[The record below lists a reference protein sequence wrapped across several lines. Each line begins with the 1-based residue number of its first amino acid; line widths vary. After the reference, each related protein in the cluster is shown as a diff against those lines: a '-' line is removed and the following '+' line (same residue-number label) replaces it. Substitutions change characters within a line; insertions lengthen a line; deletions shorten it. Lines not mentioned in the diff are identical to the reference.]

1 MIELRLGLGAHDF
14 EPQTAAY
21 HLTAQSYLHSLEV
34 FIMGDMKT
42 PDFDDLLAAFDIPD
56 PTSLDA
62 KEAIQTAGEEN
73 ENHLKPPGICPDE
86 NASLAHAVPAS
97 DVPVVSVI
105 VKNTCRQE
113 SFEAEKEGNH
123 VGPGLLH
130 NGFRGSDLPVE
141 THNYGKFD
149 SAFIN
154 GDGLRN
160 YPEKLE
166 QSKSEPLPT
175 FSQFSP
181 ISSPEPEDALKE
193 NSVVDKSKQ
202 AQTSYFPPHPM
213 YIPSGSSVLDL
224 LSRTLPEPEFSRF
237 MSTGPSLLDLLSKK
251 LPEPELSM
259 FDQYCKKDPKIDA
272 HGLQES
278 RVDTSRRER
287 DKSPEARQASS
298 KDVADTNS
306 FLGEGVPLGN
316 FHSNNLAEG
325 KGAVPEMSFSPL
337 SIPPRQRIKP
347 AHSKLSSCVA
357 ALVALQAK
365 KVAGISKEEQAS
377 VMKEPPGPFKDGVKG
392 SPKMPKS
399 PKSPR
404 SPLEIVRKA
413 TKQPESPRSVCSDSS
428 SKGSPSVA
436 TGSPPAIPKVRIK
449 TIKTSS
455 GEIKRTVTRI
465 LPEAD
470 DFGRSPQESPA
481 ENSVTE
487 EFVKS
492 FPSPEPSTAVETDS
506 CKGLTPAPEAS
517 LASPQVDSIVADFP
531 VSGISSASLL
541 TGSSAGAAKAGQ
553 QPSKKSQA
561 GAVAQSCNPA
571 SLLPKAVHLAN
582 LNLVPHSVAAS
593 VAAKSSVQRRSQSQ
607 LTQMSVPLVH
617 QVKKAAPLVV
627 EAFNKVLHGANPVPA
642 YSPNLHPPLD
652 SSIRVPT
659 SGYCCLECGDS
670 FALEKSLAQHYS
682 RRSVHIEVLCTQCSA
697 TLLFLNKCS
706 LLKHARDHKSKG
718 FIMQCSQLLMKPI
731 SVDQMFSPSPT
742 SSSAPQAARLPPL
755 PHKPCTPSGPG
766 SSANTQ
772 PALPL
777 YTDPLRLIRHGL
789 KCFECNKQALD
800 YIALAAHYQRTSED
814 NEGLTCQ
821 VCQMLLPNRC
831 SYCAHQR
838 IHAHK
843 SPYCCPECGAICRS
857 AYFQTH
863 VKENCLHYS
872 RKVGYRCT
880 HCGVVFMSQAMLKV
894 HIHEKHCEVFHKC
907 SFCPMAFKSADSTTA
922 HITSQHPS
930 EPHKTSQV
938 IYKCSCET
946 VFNKKR
952 LLQEHFQ
959 QNANRLMVGVFKCP
973 HCQLVYMQKLQLMQ
987 HVKSVHGVPENPED
1001 LTSTRQKAEAAT
1013 SSSVPPT
1020 SKELSVIN
1028 GTSQSSLS
1036 TKDMSPESKPRPKPC
1051 TWTCRECSQWIPDRE
1066 TYVSHMKKSHGKNVK
1081 RFPCRQCERSFNA
1094 SNSLRKHTRNNHDT
1108 AKKVYTC
1115 WYCTDDVQTFPQP
1128 SMLESHISLMHGIKN
1143 PDLSQIP
1150 KAKAPAEDSAKVMRG
1165 AAKSPKRVS
1174 AGGLDQ
1180 REATTSGCE
1189 DPPAKRLK
1197 AVRWKCAKCGFETAT
1212 ETEFLEHIPRHK
1224 TDSSTY
1230 QCLLCGL
1237 CYTSHIS
1244 LTRHLFIVHKVKDP
1258 EEEEEEEEEEEQEET
1273 EQEGRKEGLE
1283 MEASENGLVEP
1294 DSETNIVAKEGDI
1307 SKSKDSEADPVSC
1320 STEKANAQ
1328 NKHAKSPDA

>member
-1 MIELRLGLGAHDF
+1 
-14 EPQTAAY
+14 
-21 HLTAQSYLHSLEV
+21 
-34 FIMGDMKT
+34 MGDMKT

-73 ENHLKPPGICPDE
+73 ENHLKQTGICIDE
-86 NASLAHAVPAS
+86 NASLSHSAPAS

-123 VGPGLLH
+123 LGPGLLH
-130 NGFRGSDLPVE
+130 NGFRGSDLPLE

-154 GDGLRN
+154 GDGLRT

-181 ISSPEPEDALKE
+181 ISSPEPEDTLKE
-193 NSVVDKSKQ
+193 NSIVDKPKH
-202 AQTSYFPPHPM
+202 AQTPYFPPHPM

-224 LSRTLPEPEFSRF
+224 LSRTLPETEFSRF
-237 MSTGPSLLDLLSKK
+237 ISTGPSLLDLLSKK

-259 FDQYCKKDPKIDA
+259 FDQYCKRDPKIDT
-272 HGLQES
+272 HGLQEN
-278 RVDTSRRER
+278 RVDAIRREHE
-287 DKSPEARQASS
+287 KSPEKRDSS
-298 KDVADTNS
+298 GKDLADTNS
-306 FLGEGVPLGN
+306 FPGEGLPHSNL
-316 FHSNNLAEG
+316 HSNNVGESKASG
-325 KGAVPEMSFSPL
+325 PEVNFS
-337 SIPPRQRIKP
+337 SSSVPPRQRIKP

-365 KVAGISKEEQAS
+365 KAAGISKEDQTNAT
-377 VMKEPPGPFKDGVKG
+377 KESSGSFKDCVKG

-404 SPLEIVRKA
+404 SPLEMVRKA
-413 TKQPESPRSVCSDSS
+413 NKQPESPRSVCSDSS

-455 GEIKRTVTRI
+455 GEIKRMVTRI
-465 LPEAD
+465 LPEVD
-470 DFGRSPQESPA
+470 DLGKSPQESPA
-481 ENSVTE
+481 EHSATE

-492 FPSPEPSTAVETDS
+492 PEPSATVES
-506 CKGLTPAPEAS
+506 EAGKGFAKVAAQEG
-517 LASPQVDSIVADFP
+517 SPTIDGMIADIP
-531 VSGISSASLL
+531 VSGISGASLL
-541 TGSSAGAAKAGQ
+541 ASSSNGAAKSGAAGKKQ
-553 QPSKKSQA
+553 PPGTAAQPS
-561 GAVAQSCNPA
+561 NPA

-593 VAAKSSVQRRSQSQ
+593 VAAKSSAQRRGQAQ
-607 LTQMSVPLVH
+607 GAQMSVPLVH

-627 EAFNKVLHGANPVPA
+627 EAFNKVLHGANPVPI
-642 YSPNLHPPLD
+642 YTPNLSPPLD
-652 SSIRVPT
+652 SSIHLPA

-670 FALEKSLAQHYS
+670 FALEKSLTQHYS
-682 RRSVHIEVLCTQCSA
+682 RRSVHIEVMCTQCSA
-697 TLLFLNKCS
+697 TLLFFNKCS

-718 FIMQCSQLLMKPI
+718 FIMQCSQLFMKPI

-742 SSSAPQAARLPPL
+742 SSSASSSAPQVSRLPPL
-755 PHKPCTPSGPG
+755 SHKSCAMAGSGAG
-766 SSANTQ
+766 SSPNAQ
-772 PALPL
+772 AALPL
-777 YTDPLRLIRHGL
+777 YADPLRLIRHGL

-800 YIALAAHYQRTSED
+800 FIALAAHYQRTSED

-821 VCQMLLPNRC
+821 VCQMLLPNKC

-922 HITSQHPS
+922 HIASQHPA

-1001 LTSTRQKAEAAT
+1001 LASFRQKTEAT
-1013 SSSVPPT
+1013 TGSGVPPA
-1020 SKELSVIN
+1020 SKELSIIN
-1028 GTSQSSLS
+1028 GPSQTALLAKDTSS
-1036 TKDMSPESKPRPKPC
+1036 ESKAKPKSC
-1051 TWTCRECSQWIPDRE
+1051 SWACRECSQWLPDRE
-1066 TYVSHMKKSHGKNVK
+1066 TYVSHMKKSHGKHVK
-1081 RFPCRQCERSFNA
+1081 RYPCRQCERSFST
-1094 SNSLRKHTRNNHDT
+1094 SNSLRRHSRNNHDT

-1115 WYCTDDVQTFPQP
+1115 WYCTDEIQTFPQL
-1128 SMLESHISLMHGIKN
+1128 SLLENHISLMHGIKN
-1143 PDLSQIP
+1143 PDLSQIS
-1150 KAKAPAEDSAKVMRG
+1150 KTKAPAEDVTK
-1165 AAKSPKRVS
+1165 AKSPKRVS
-1174 AGGLDQ
+1174 ADGLDQ
-1180 REATTSGCE
+1180 TKTQASGSE
-1189 DPPAKRLK
+1189 DPPAKKLK
-1197 AVRWKCAKCGFETAT
+1197 AHWKCAKCGFATAS
-1212 ETEFLEHIPRHK
+1212 ETEFLGHIPQHK
-1224 TDSSTY
+1224 TDSSTH

-1237 CYTSHIS
+1237 CYTSRIS
-1244 LTRHLFIVHKVKDP
+1244 LNRHLFIVHKVKDP
-1258 EEEEEEEEEEEQEET
+1258 EEEEEQEQEEP
-1273 EQEGRKEGLE
+1273 EQDFGKEGLE
-1283 MEASENGLVEP
+1283 METSENGLTEP
-1294 DSETNIVAKEGDI
+1294 DGSTNNAEEDGEG
-1307 SKSKDSEADPVSC
+1307 SKSRDSVGLPASGD
-1320 STEKANAQ
+1320 TEKPNSQ
-1328 NKHAKSPDA
+1328 DKPPESSPV

>member
-1 MIELRLGLGAHDF
+1 
-14 EPQTAAY
+14 
-21 HLTAQSYLHSLEV
+21 
-34 FIMGDMKT
+34 MGDMKT

-73 ENHLKPPGICPDE
+73 ENHLKQSGICIDE
-86 NASLAHAVPAS
+86 NASLSHTVLAS

-123 VGPGLLH
+123 LGPALLH
-130 NGFRGSDLPVE
+130 NGFRGSDLPLE
-141 THNYGKFD
+141 THNYEKFD

-181 ISSPEPEDALKE
+181 ISSPEPEDSLKE
-193 NSVVDKSKQ
+193 NSIVDKPKH
-202 AQTSYFPPHPM
+202 APTPYFPPHPM

-224 LSRTLPEPEFSRF
+224 LSRTLPESEFSRF

-259 FDQYCKKDPKIDA
+259 FDQYCKRDPKIDV
-272 HGLQES
+272 HGLQETRLDAS
-278 RVDTSRRER
+278 RKEQDTS
-287 DKSPEARQASS
+287 PEKHETSS
-298 KDVADTNS
+298 KDLVDTNS
-306 FLGEGVPLGN
+306 FLSEGQPLGT
-316 FHSNNLAEG
+316 FHSNNLGES
-325 KGAVPEMSFSPL
+325 KGSAPEMTFS
-337 SIPPRQRIKP
+337 SSVPPRQRIKP

-365 KVAGISKEEQAS
+365 KVAGISKDDQAN
-377 VMKEPPGPFKDGVKG
+377 VTKEPSGPFKDGIKG

-404 SPLEIVRKA
+404 SPLEMVRKA
-413 TKQPESPRSVCSDSS
+413 SKQPESPRSVCSDSS

-455 GEIKRTVTRI
+455 GEIKRMVTRI
-465 LPEAD
+465 LPDAD
-470 DFGRSPQESPA
+470 DLGRSPQESPA
-481 ENSVTE
+481 ESSAAE
-487 EFVKS
+487 ELVKP
-492 FPSPEPSTAVETDS
+492 FPSPEPSAPMEIES
-506 CKGLTPAPEAS
+506 CKSFAKTAAQETN
-517 LASPQVDSIVADFP
+517 LASPQVDSIIADMP
-531 VSGISSASLL
+531 MSSIPSASLL
-541 TGSSAGAAKAGQ
+541 ASSSSGTIKVGILGQ
-553 QPSKKSQA
+553 QSSKKQQPGT
-561 GAVAQSCNPA
+561 GAQPCNPA
-571 SLLPKAVHLAN
+571 SFLPKAVHLAN

-593 VAAKSSVQRRSQSQ
+593 VTAKSSVQRRGPSQ

-627 EAFNKVLHGANPVPA
+627 EAFNKVLHGANPVPI
-642 YSPNLHPPLD
+642 YTPNLSPPLD
-652 SSIRVPT
+652 SSIHVPA

-670 FALEKSLAQHYS
+670 FALEKSLTQHYS
-682 RRSVHIEVLCTQCSA
+682 RRSVHIEVMCTQCSA
-697 TLLFLNKCS
+697 TLLFFNKCS

-718 FIMQCSQLLMKPI
+718 FIMQCSQLFMKPI
-731 SVDQMFSPSPT
+731 SADQMFSPSPT
-742 SSSAPQAARLPPL
+742 SSSVSSTPQIARFPALAQKSCVTSSGSGAGSAAN
-755 PHKPCTPSGPG
+755 
-766 SSANTQ
+766 AQ

-777 YTDPLRLIRHGL
+777 YADPLRLIRHGL

-814 NEGLTCQ
+814 NDGLTCQ
-821 VCQMLLPNRC
+821 VCQMLLPNKC

-907 SFCPMAFKSADSTTA
+907 AFCPMAFKSADSTTA
-922 HITSQHPS
+922 HITSQHPA

-987 HVKSVHGVPENPED
+987 HVKSIHGVPENPED
-1001 LTSTRQKAEAAT
+1001 LASSRQKAETAT
-1013 SSSVPPT
+1013 SSSVLPT

-1028 GTSQSSLS
+1028 GTSQAALS
-1036 TKDMSPESKPRPKPC
+1036 AKDTSPESKPKPKPC
-1051 TWTCRECSQWIPDRE
+1051 SWTCRECSQWIPDRE

-1081 RFPCRQCERSFNA
+1081 RYPCRQCERSFNA
-1094 SNSLRKHTRNNHDT
+1094 SNSLRRHTRNNHDT

-1115 WYCTDDVQTFPQP
+1115 WYCTDEVQTFSQP

-1143 PDLSQIP
+1143 PDLSQIS
-1150 KAKAPAEDSAKVMRG
+1150 KAKAPAEDSIK
-1165 AAKSPKRVS
+1165 AKSPKRVS
-1174 AGGLDQ
+1174 TDGLEQMKSTAAG
-1180 REATTSGCE
+1180 SE
-1189 DPPAKRLK
+1189 DPPAKKLK
-1197 AVRWKCAKCGFETAT
+1197 AHWKCAKCGFATASD
-1212 ETEFLEHIPRHK
+1212 TEFQEHIPRHK
-1224 TDSSTY
+1224 SDSSTF

-1244 LTRHLFIVHKVKDP
+1244 LNRHLFIVHKVKDP
-1258 EEEEEEEEEEEQEET
+1258 EEEQEQEEQEPEN
-1273 EQEGRKEGLE
+1273 EKEGLE
-1283 MEASENGLVEP
+1283 TESNENGLVESN
-1294 DSETNIVAKEGDI
+1294 SETSVAEEEGGG
-1307 SKSKDSEADPVSC
+1307 SKSKDCERD
-1320 STEKANAQ
+1320 STACDVGKPNSQ
-1328 NKHAKSPDA
+1328 NKRSKSPNV

>member
-1 MIELRLGLGAHDF
+1 MTFTEIILLMIPFCFA
-14 EPQTAAY
+14 
-21 HLTAQSYLHSLEV
+21 V

-62 KEAIQTAGEEN
+62 KEAIQNTGEEN
-73 ENHLKPPGICPDE
+73 ENHLKQSGICIDE
-86 NASLAHAVPAS
+86 NASLSHTAPAS

-123 VGPGLLH
+123 LGPGLLH
-130 NGFRGSDLPVE
+130 NGFRGSDLPLE
-141 THNYGKFD
+141 SHNYGKFD

-154 GDGLRN
+154 GDGLRS

-193 NSVVDKSKQ
+193 NNNSIVDKPKHT
-202 AQTSYFPPHPM
+202 QTPYFPPHPM

-224 LSRTLPEPEFSRF
+224 LSRTLPESEFSRF

-259 FDQYCKKDPKIDA
+259 FDQYCKRDPKIDV
-272 HGLQES
+272 HGLQEN
-278 RVDTSRRER
+278 RADASRRER
-287 DKSPEARQASS
+287 DKSPEKRETSS
-298 KDVADTNS
+298 KDLVDTNS
-306 FLGEGVPLGN
+306 FPGEGLPSGN
-316 FHSNNLAEG
+316 LHSNNVGES
-325 KGAVPEMSFSPL
+325 KGAVPEMSFS
-337 SIPPRQRIKP
+337 SSSVPPRQRIKP

-365 KVAGISKEEQAS
+365 KVAGISKEDQAN
-377 VMKEPPGPFKDGVKG
+377 VAKEPSGSFKDSVKG

-399 PKSPR
+399 PKSPK
-404 SPLEIVRKA
+404 SPLEMVRKVS
-413 TKQPESPRSVCSDSS
+413 KQPESPRSVCSDTS

-455 GEIKRTVTRI
+455 GEIKRMVTRI

-470 DFGRSPQESPA
+470 DFGKSPEESPA
-481 ENSVTE
+481 ENSATE
-487 EFVKS
+487 ELLKS
-492 FPSPEPSTAVETDS
+492 SPSPEPGTSMETEP
-506 CKGLTPAPEAS
+506 CKGFAKAATPEVN
-517 LASPQVDSIVADFP
+517 LASPQADGMMVDVP
-531 VSGISSASLL
+531 VNSNPGASLQPNS
-541 TGSSAGAAKAGQ
+541 GSGAVKVAVAGQ
-553 QPSKKSQA
+553 QLNKKQQQQPGLAAQA
-561 GAVAQSCNPA
+561 SNPA

-593 VAAKSSVQRRSQSQ
+593 VAAKSSVQRRGQSQ
-607 LTQMSVPLVH
+607 LPQMSVPLVH

-627 EAFNKVLHGANPVPA
+627 EAFNKVLHGANPVPI
-642 YSPNLHPPLD
+642 YTPNLSPPLD
-652 SSIRVPT
+652 SSIHVPA

-670 FALEKSLAQHYS
+670 FALEKSLTQHYS
-682 RRSVHIEVLCTQCSA
+682 RRSVHIEVMCTQCSA
-697 TLLFLNKCS
+697 TLLFFNKCS

-718 FIMQCSQLLMKPI
+718 LIMQCSQLFMKPI
-731 SVDQMFSPSPT
+731 SLDQMFSPSPT
-742 SSSAPQAARLPPL
+742 SSSPSMSSTSQNVRVSSLS
-755 PHKPCTPSGPG
+755 HKTCTTPGSGTG
-766 SSANTQ
+766 SSANAQ

-777 YTDPLRLIRHGL
+777 YKDPLRLIRHGL

-800 YIALAAHYQRTSED
+800 YVALAAHYQRTSED
-814 NEGLTCQ
+814 NDGLTCQ
-821 VCQMLLPNRC
+821 VCQMLLPNKC

-838 IHAHK
+838 IHAHR
-843 SPYCCPECGAICRS
+843 SPYCCPECGAICQS

-922 HITSQHPS
+922 HITSQHPA

-959 QNANRLMVGVFKCP
+959 QNAKRLMVGVFKCP

-987 HVKSVHGVPENPED
+987 HVKSVHGVPENPEN
-1001 LTSTRQKAEAAT
+1001 LTSIRQKAESAT
-1013 SSSVPPT
+1013 SSNLPA
-1020 SKELSVIN
+1020 SKEPSVIN
-1028 GTSQSSLS
+1028 GTSQTSLPAKE
-1036 TKDMSPESKPRPKPC
+1036 TNPESKPKPKHC
-1051 TWTCRECSQWIPDRE
+1051 SWTCRECSQWIPDRE

-1081 RFPCRQCERSFNA
+1081 RYPCRQCERSFSATN
-1094 SNSLRKHTRNNHDT
+1094 NLRKHIRNNHDT
-1108 AKKVYTC
+1108 TKKVYTC
-1115 WYCTDDVQTFPQP
+1115 WYCTDEVQTFPQL

-1143 PDLSQIP
+1143 PDLSQIS
-1150 KAKAPAEDSAKVMRG
+1150 KTKAPAEDLSK
-1165 AAKSPKRVS
+1165 AKSPKRVT
-1174 AGGLDQ
+1174 AEGLDQ
-1180 REATTSGCE
+1180 TETATTTSESE
-1189 DPPAKRLK
+1189 DPPAKKLK
-1197 AVRWKCAKCGFETAT
+1197 AAHWKCAKCGFATAS
-1212 ETEFLEHIPRHK
+1212 ETEFLAHIPRHK

-1244 LTRHLFIVHKVKDP
+1244 LNRHLFIVHKIKDPEEGEEEEEEP
-1258 EEEEEEEEEEEQEET
+1258 EEEEE
-1273 EQEGRKEGLE
+1273 KEGAE
-1283 MEASENGLVEP
+1283 METNEKRLAEP
-1294 DSETNIVAKEGDI
+1294 NTKTNITDGEDSSA
-1307 SKSKDSEADPVSC
+1307 KSKDSESNLLSC
-1320 STEKANAQ
+1320 NAEKLSSQA
-1328 NKHAKSPDA
+1328 KHAKSPNI

>member
-1 MIELRLGLGAHDF
+1 
-14 EPQTAAY
+14 
-21 HLTAQSYLHSLEV
+21 
-34 FIMGDMKT
+34 MGDMKT

-73 ENHLKPPGICPDE
+73 ENHLKQSGICIDE
-86 NASLAHAVPAS
+86 NTSLSHSAPAS

-123 VGPGLLH
+123 LGPSLLH
-130 NGFRGSDLPVE
+130 NGFRGSDMPLE

-166 QSKSEPLPT
+166 QSKAEPLPT

-193 NSVVDKSKQ
+193 NSIVDKPKHV
-202 AQTSYFPPHPM
+202 QTPYFPPHPM

-224 LSRTLPEPEFSRF
+224 LSRTLPETEFSRF
-237 MSTGPSLLDLLSKK
+237 ISTGPSLLDLLSKK
-251 LPEPELSM
+251 LPEPEISM
-259 FDQYCKKDPKIDA
+259 FDQYCKRDTKIEV
-272 HGLQES
+272 HGLQET
-278 RVDTSRRER
+278 RLDASRREN
-287 DKSPEARQASS
+287 DKSPEKHETSS
-298 KDVADTNS
+298 KDPADTSS
-306 FLGEGVPLGN
+306 FLGEGLPLAN
-316 FHSNNLAEG
+316 FHSNNVGES
-325 KGAVPEMSFSPL
+325 KGSVPEVNL
-337 SIPPRQRIKP
+337 SSSVPPRQRIKP

-365 KVAGISKEEQAS
+365 KVACISKDDQAN
-377 VMKEPPGPFKDGVKG
+377 VAKDPPGPFKDGIKG

-399 PKSPR
+399 PKSPK
-404 SPLEIVRKA
+404 SPLEMVRKA
-413 TKQPESPRSVCSDSS
+413 SKQPESPRSVCSDSS
-428 SKGSPSVA
+428 SKGSPSVTA
-436 TGSPPAIPKVRIK
+436 GSPPAIPKVRIK

-465 LPEAD
+465 LPDID
-470 DFGRSPQESPA
+470 DLGRSPQESPV
-481 ENSVTE
+481 EGSVTE
-487 EFVKS
+487 DFVKS
-492 FPSPEPSTAVETDS
+492 PEPNAPMETES
-506 CKGLTPAPEAS
+506 CKGFIKTSTQEGN
-517 LASPQVDSIVADFP
+517 LASPQVDSIITDIP
-531 VSGISSASLL
+531 VSSTSGASTLTSSGTTKVGIV
-541 TGSSAGAAKAGQ
+541 GQ
-553 QPSKKSQA
+553 QSSKKQQQQGLA
-561 GAVAQSCNPA
+561 AQSCNSA

-593 VAAKSSVQRRSQSQ
+593 VAAKSSVQRRGQSQ

-627 EAFNKVLHGANPVPA
+627 EAFNKVLHGANPVPI
-642 YSPNLHPPLD
+642 YTPNLSPPVD
-652 SSIRVPT
+652 SSIHLPT

-670 FALEKSLAQHYS
+670 FALEKSLTQHYS
-682 RRSVHIEVLCTQCSA
+682 RRSVHIEVMCTQCSA
-697 TLLFLNKCS
+697 TLLFFNKCS

-718 FIMQCSQLLMKPI
+718 FIMQCSQLFMKPI
-731 SVDQMFSPSPT
+731 SLDQMFSPSPT
-742 SSSAPQAARLPPL
+742 SSSASSTPQTSSSRLPPL
-755 PHKPCTPSGPG
+755 SHKSCVTVGSGTG
-766 SSANTQ
+766 SSTNTQ

-777 YTDPLRLIRHGL
+777 YTDPLRLIRHTL
-789 KCFECNKQALD
+789 KCFECNNQAQD

-821 VCQMLLPNRC
+821 VCQMLLPNKC

-863 VKENCLHYS
+863 VKENCLHYT

-922 HITSQHPS
+922 HITAQHPA

-987 HVKSVHGVPENPED
+987 HVKSVHGVPESSED
-1001 LTSTRQKAEAAT
+1001 LASSRQKAETA
-1013 SSSVPPT
+1013 SGSSVPSA

-1028 GTSQSSLS
+1028 GTSQTSLPA
-1036 TKDMSPESKPRPKPC
+1036 KFPNPESKSKQKPC
-1051 TWTCRECSQWIPDRE
+1051 SWTCRECSQWLPDRE

-1081 RFPCRQCERSFNA
+1081 RYPCRQCDQSFSI
-1094 SNSLRKHTRNNHDT
+1094 SNSLRRHVRNNHDT

-1115 WYCTDDVQTFPQP
+1115 WYCTDEVQTFPQL
-1128 SMLESHISLMHGIKN
+1128 SMLENHISLMHGIKN
-1143 PDLSQIP
+1143 PDLSQISKARVSAEDLT
-1150 KAKAPAEDSAKVMRG
+1150 KAKT
-1165 AAKSPKRVS
+1165 PKRVS
-1174 AGGLDQ
+1174 ADGL
-1180 REATTSGCE
+1180 EKMEITAAKSE
-1189 DPPAKRLK
+1189 DPPAKKLK
-1197 AVRWKCAKCGFETAT
+1197 AHWKCAKCGFTTAT
-1212 ETEFLEHIPRHK
+1212 ETEFQEHIPRHK

-1244 LTRHLFIVHKVKDP
+1244 LNRHLFIVHKVKDP
-1258 EEEEEEEEEEEQEET
+1258 EEEEEQEKECQEIET
-1273 EQEGRKEGLE
+1273 NK
-1283 MEASENGLVEP
+1283 NGLVQRNG
-1294 DSETNIVAKEGDI
+1294 ETNVAEEEGDI
-1307 SKSKDSEADPVSC
+1307 SNSKTYESDAMSC
-1320 STEKANAQ
+1320 DTEKPISQ
-1328 NKHAKSPDA
+1328 NKYSKSPNV